1 MISKQKI
8 YNFIYLLLVIFGI
21 FYLIFTEKN
30 VVHLLKNENKIN
42 DKKKLL
48 AEKEKIKIELERQ
61 ISSFSNSEIFKELIL
76 KEKLF
81 LKNKNDKLLLYE
93 LDH

>member
-1 MISKQKI
+1 MKIKLMI
-8 YNFIYLLLVIFGI
+8 
-21 FYLIFTEKN
+21 
-30 VVHLLKNENKIN
+30 
-42 DKKKLL
+42 KKKLL

>member
-30 VVHLLKNENKIN
+30 IVHLLKNENQIN

-93 LDH
+93 LDN

>member
-1 MISKQKI
+1 MKI
-8 YNFIYLLLVIFGI
+8 KLM
-21 FYLIFTEKN
+21 
-30 VVHLLKNENKIN
+30 
-42 DKKKLL
+42 KKKLL

>member
-8 YNFIYLLLVIFGI
+8 YNFIHLLLVIFGI

-30 VVHLLKNENKIN
+30 VVHILKNENQIN

>member
-30 VVHLLKNENKIN
+30 VVHLLKNENQIN

>member
-30 VVHLLKNENKIN
+30 IVHLLKNENQIN

>member
-30 VVHLLKNENKIN
+30 IVHLLKNENQIN
-42 DKKKLL
+42 DQKK
-48 AEKEKIKIELERQ
+48 I
-61 ISSFSNSEIFKELIL
+61 IS
-76 KEKLF
+76 
-81 LKNKNDKLLLYE
+81 
-93 LDH
+93 